1 MKGVCVRISETMP
14 SQLELI
20 DGFISSLMARLFN
33 SSSDKNIIFN
43 IKLAL
48 HEAIINAVKHG
59 NKMKKDLPVR
69 VDITKEDG
77 QLTIQVSDQG
87 EGFDFKNIPDPI
99 TPENLE
105 KLNGRGIFLIQN
117 AMDKVEFSDV
127 GKTIKMMKRIPA
139 YQGNDKEK
147 KKGVNK

>member
-1 MKGVCVRISETMP
+1 MRISETMD
-14 SQLELI
+14 SQLGLV
-20 DGFISSLMARLFN
+20 DGFVTSILVRLFQGP
-33 SSSDKNIIFN
+33 SDQNIVFN

-59 NKMKKDLPVR
+59 NKMKQNLSVK

-77 QLTIQVSDQG
+77 QLTIQVTDQG
-87 EGFDFKNIPDPI
+87 KGFDFKDIPDPI

-117 AMDKVEFSDV
+117 AMDKVEFSDQ
-127 GKTIKMMKRIPA
+127 GRSIKMTKFL
-139 YQGNDKEK
+139 
-147 KKGVNK
+147 